1 MELLGLLTRS
11 WWSVALALLVA
22 VAVGLALALGEQ
34 APTPRRA
41 PAGSTTAAAAPGATP
56 GDDAPA
62 RLRIPQDAQ
71 RATVRWVSDGDTVE
85 LRAVRRGVLPPGQD
99 VSVRLLEIDT
109 PESKR
114 PGVPV
119 QCMARAAT
127 AATER
132 LLPPGSVAW
141 VQTDR
146 ELHDRYG
153 RTLGYVWNA
162 RGVFVNEALVRRG
175 LARVLFFRP
184 NDRHLDRMR
193 AAEEA
198 ARTAGRGLWA
208 RC

>member
-1 MELLGLLTRS
+1 MRAGLA
-11 WWSVALALLVA
+11 VATAALL
-22 VAVGLALALGEQ
+22 LAGCSAPTLTPVTPPSARPPAA
-34 APTPRRA
+34 APTPLRLPV
-41 PAGSTTAAAAPGATP
+41 PAG
-56 GDDAPA
+56 
-62 RLRIPQDAQ
+62 AQ
-71 RATVRWVSDGDTVE
+71 RVRVRWVIDGDTVE
-85 LRAVRRGVLPPGQD
+85 LRAVRRGVLPRGRD

-119 QCMARAAT
+119 QCFALKAS

-132 LLPPGSVAW
+132 LLPRGSEAW

-184 NDRHLDRMR
+184 NDRHLDRIR
-193 AAEEA
+193 AAERS
-198 ARTAGRGLWA
+198 ARAAGRGLWT